1 MNWKS
6 VTSDTNKIKDF
17 SLEHIENN
25 DLSLFNI
32 LDVAFYNN
40 CGFYLVEHPMSDSPE
55 YLKWLEGSP
64 TQHGKKEILIIIT
77 QNKKSPDLDSRS
89 WAYMINREQ
98 DNPNF
103 TTCPKRMLVKSENMD
118 ERAIA
123 WRKKCFEK
131 QLSKNEHRTAL
142 RKKLKLIQD
151 LTKGLVIETSMYG
164 SIIFEQCFQGER
176 SVLIGYSVESP
187 IKRMQFQICYIAVEE
202 LESALIKKTKVD
214 TGSGLTK
221 KQLQSNSKVAV

>member
-17 SLEHIENN
+17 SLEHIENI
-25 DLSLFNI
+25 DLSLFKI
-32 LDVAFYNN
+32 LDLAFYNN

-55 YLKWLEGSP
+55 YQKWLEGSP
-64 TQHGKKEILIIIT
+64 AQYGKKEILIIIT
-77 QNKKSPDLDSRS
+77 QNKKTPDSEGRS

-98 DNPNF
+98 DKPNF
-103 TTCPKRMLVKSENMD
+103 TTCPKRMLVRSENMD

-142 RKKLKLIQD
+142 RKKLKLIQN

-187 IKRMQFQICYIAVEE
+187 IKRMQFQIGYITVEE
-202 LESALIKKTKVD
+202 LESAVIKKIKAN
-214 TGSGLTK
+214 TGSGATK
-221 KQLQSNSKVAV
+221 KQMQSDSQVAV